1 MVPALVN
8 QPLYLRDEFEPH
20 NSGDEDE
27 GATVGRGKRKRYQNV
42 RMLPIDELVEART
55 HSLVE
60 MQDLRRKVM
69 SIRRKN
75 KTETMSIDQELELI
89 KNTTNPTP
97 DKEEK
102 SLPMGRGK
110 SKTKRV

>member
-27 GATVGRGKRKRYQNV
+27 GGTVGRGKRKRYQNV

-102 SLPMGRGK
+102 NLPMGRGK